1 MKNKVLW
8 FVFSALIFS
17 ACNQKEMKVS
27 RSDFSVVTE
36 MNDFSPGYIDKDKN
50 GEIELNRSNFIGN
63 THWVLSVNRDL
74 TLNEIGPFLK
84 QLTDKKHAK
93 GGMHD
98 DLKDIYFVYSDTVHK
113 QNAYVKLP
121 FRKIYIDIPQELGQ
135 VNEILSLHGIT
146 SIKDFK
152 EKISQALSIK
162 KENEKISLG
171 FNYMSVE
178 EFVNILIEIEK
189 LKITDKLSKDV
200 SFYK

>member
-63 THWVLSVNRDL
+63 THWVLSINRDL
-74 TLNEIGPFLK
+74 TLNEIAPFLK

-121 FRKIYIDIPQELGQ
+121 FKTIALTEPPVYELGEG
-135 VNEILSLHGIT
+135 VMSLLIKSVDDINDTSNENVKTVLTTLD
-146 SIKDFK
+146 KNMK
-152 EKISQALSIK
+152 
-162 KENEKISLG
+162 
-171 FNYMSVE
+171 VE
-178 EFVNILIEIEK
+178 TFVNVLIQLEK
-189 LKITDKLSKDV
+189 QKVTDKLNEEV
-200 SFYK
+200 YIY

>member
-74 TLNEIGPFLK
+74 TLNEIAPFLK

-121 FRKIYIDIPQELGQ
+121 FRKFILEKPNENEMNDRQYIINIHSLDS
-135 VNEILSLHGIT
+135 VEIKYS
-146 SIKDFK
+146 DE
-152 EKISQALSIK
+152 EKIK
-162 KENEKISLG
+162 KDYLVS
-171 FNYMSVE
+171 FNKKVNVE
-178 EFVNILIEIEK
+178 TFVNMLIEMEK
-189 LKITDKLSKDV
+189 QKFWEECSEEVYI
-200 SFYK
+200 Y